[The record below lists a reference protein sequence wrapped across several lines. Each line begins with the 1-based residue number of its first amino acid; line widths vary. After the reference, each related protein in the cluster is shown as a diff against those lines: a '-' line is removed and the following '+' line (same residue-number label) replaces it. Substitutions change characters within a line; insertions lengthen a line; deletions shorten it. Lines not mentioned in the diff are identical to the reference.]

1 MAFASAGRGNVFAFV
16 HNGGSGHDPAMAQQR
31 VVLFRVS
38 HGGMF
43 GQKESNNLEELNAL
57 LAQGWRVVQM
67 SPTSSPSVHVGAFT
81 DVFALVVLE
90 KN

>member
-1 MAFASAGRGNVFAFV
+1 M
-16 HNGGSGHDPAMAQQR
+16 PQQQI
-31 VVLFRVS
+31 VLFRVS
-38 HGGMF
+38 HGGVF
-43 GQKESNNLEELNAL
+43 GQKESSNLEEINAL

-90 KN
+90 KD

>member
-1 MAFASAGRGNVFAFV
+1 MSQPRTAAYLFFRPASWGND
-16 HNGGSGHDPAMAQQR
+16 SLMAQQQI
-31 VVLFRVS
+31 VLFRVS

-43 GQKESNNLEELNAL
+43 GQKESNNLPEINAL

-81 DVFALVVLE
+81 DVYALVVLE
-90 KN
+90 KD